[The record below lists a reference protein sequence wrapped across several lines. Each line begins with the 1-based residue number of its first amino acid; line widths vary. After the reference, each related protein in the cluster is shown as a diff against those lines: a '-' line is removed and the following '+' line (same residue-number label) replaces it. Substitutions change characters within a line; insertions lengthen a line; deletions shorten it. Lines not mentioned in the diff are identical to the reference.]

1 MCRRYIS
8 AFFLEPIGFC
18 VPMSRGSTWRGG
30 EERVHH
36 SGVEA
41 VVSVVG
47 RRRSG
52 PGSALLKD
60 TVNERKRR
68 ASGE

>member
-1 MCRRYIS
+1 MCGRYIS
-8 AFFLEPIGFC
+8 SFVLEPIGFC

-36 SGVEA
+36 SAVEA
-41 VVSVVG
+41 AVSVVG

-60 TVNERKRR
+60 AGNEQKKEGQR
-68 ASGE
+68 